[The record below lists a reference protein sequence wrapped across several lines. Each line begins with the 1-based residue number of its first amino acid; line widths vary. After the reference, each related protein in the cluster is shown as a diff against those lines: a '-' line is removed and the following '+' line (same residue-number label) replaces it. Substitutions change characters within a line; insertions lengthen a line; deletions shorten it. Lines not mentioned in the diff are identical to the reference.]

1 MTGLTTTHWITIG
14 LAVWTSVL
22 SVASLVIGGLAR
34 RFLRQVDG
42 HGTAIAE
49 LREQLGSKV
58 SRSAHDVANAEMTN
72 VMERM
77 RSEAN
82 AREQRILEAIDKARA
97 ENSRENRV
105 TRRELSGMHARIDRI
120 RDQQQAQA
128 PAPRR

>member
-14 LAVWTSVL
+14 LCIWTSVL
-22 SVASLVIGGLAR
+22 SVASLVIGGLTR

-42 HGTAIAE
+42 HGTSIAQ

-58 SRSAHDVANAEMTN
+58 SREAHDVANAEMTA

-82 AREQRILEAIDKARA
+82 AREERILEAIDKSRE
-97 ENSRENRV
+97 ENSRENRQ

-120 RDQQQAQA
+120 RDQNSAQ
-128 PAPRR
+128 R